1 MKQIKFYLIAIALI
15 VIVVSCKKKSAGT
28 APEVTTGVFELNQG
42 DYGSNNSSLTYYDFG
57 TSIATPFYFEAV
69 NGFGFGDTGDDA
81 IIYGGKMY
89 IVVNGSGYV
98 RVANAL
104 TAQSI
109 DSISFLNAGVNRS
122 PQNIVAYKN
131 KVFVSSFDGTVAV
144 IDTTSLTIGQFI
156 TVGLNPAQMAIFGT
170 NLYVSNSGGITPG
183 YDSTV
188 SVIDLNTYTQ
198 TNQITVGTNPGS
210 IAVDNSGNLYVSCT
224 GNYGAIGSFL
234 VKVAAGTNVITKSAD
249 TVGTVRYYN
258 NNLYVTGGYGGIA
271 KIRVLS
277 TADLSVVKS
286 NFVSD
291 GTSMVAPYGLDIDN
305 TTGNVYVGDAVAT
318 GDGEVYCFDTN
329 GNKKFSFATQ
339 SSYPIKTLLIQQ
351 Q

>member
-1 MKQIKFYLIAIALI
+1 MKQIKFSLLAIALI
-15 VIVVSCKKKSAGT
+15 VIAASCKKANNGT
-28 APEVTTGVFELNQG
+28 PAKITSGVFELSQG
-42 DYGSNNSSLTYYDFG
+42 DYGFNNSSLTYYDFG
-57 TSIATPFYFEAV
+57 TGIASPFYFEGI

-81 IIYGGKMY
+81 IIYGGKLY

-109 DSISFLNAGVNRS
+109 DSISFINAGVNRS

-144 IDTTSLTIGQFI
+144 IDTSSLAIEQFI

-188 SVIDLNTYTQ
+188 SVVDLNSHVQ
-198 TNQITVGTNPGS
+198 TSKITVGTNPGS

-224 GNYGAIGSFL
+224 GNYGSIGSTL
-234 VKVAAGTNVITKSAD
+234 VKVAAGTNALTISAD
-249 TVGTVRYYN
+249 TVGIVRYYN
-258 NNLYVTGGYGGIA
+258 NNLYVTGGYYGIA
-271 KIRVLS
+271 KVRVLS

-286 NFVSD
+286 NFVAD
-291 GTSMVAPYGLDIDN
+291 GTSIVTPYGLDIDDA
-305 TTGNVYVGDAVAT
+305 TGDVYVGDAVAA
-318 GDGEVYCFDTN
+318 GDGEVYSFDKN
-329 GNKKFSFATQ
+329 GDKKFSFATQ
-339 SSYPIKTLLIQQ
+339 TSYPIKTVLIQH
-351 Q
+351 